1 MDDPREFLT
10 TETEGWVPYQA
21 LATLSDDDL
30 GRPVEGAHGWSGRDL
45 MAHLVFWQEVA
56 VGLARDLAAGD
67 SSPTA
72 EGVSAEWDKRG
83 DAWNDQI
90 LDEWRALPLSVVRAR
105 FGSAPLD
112 LRNALADAPE
122 ARWWGN
128 EEHRQTL
135 IEETVEH
142 YADHPSE
149 LAAILAAAAS

>member
-1 MDDPREFLT
+1 MDDPREFLRA
-10 TETEGWVPYQA
+10 EAEGWVPYQA

-72 EGVSAEWDKRG
+72 EWVSAEWDKRG

-105 FGSAPLD
+105 FDSAPPD
-112 LRNALADAPE
+112 LRNALATAPE

-128 EEHRQTL
+128 EEHRKTL

-149 LAAILAAAAS
+149 LAAILAAAES